1 MGARE
6 LQTEAELAR
15 PSEAPPARLAVAF
28 NAARAVV
35 ARNFE
40 EGLLLCSLGLLCV
53 TVRLLWA
60 TPVDVYWDAGAKWH
74 FARQWFYANDF
85 SHAHWSHHMARMG
98 VNLPAY
104 LAQLVLGTS
113 PSVYY
118 VVPIASFTVQ
128 TLFVYLLGRRLG
140 GRAAGVLG
148 ALFMILSPG
157 MSRNASQLLPDGIAG
172 TAAVIAGYAFVRFH
186 EEVGAKRVRWL
197 VATGL
202 ASCWA
207 YAIKESSV
215 LLFPGVVVAVW
226 LSRRSFKEAF
236 GMVGLLGG
244 YGLLETACFRLF
256 TPYAHRLA
264 VVREE
269 HGFYPPIK
277 FWELFNR
284 FSELDPSSK
293 VLFWTWLI
301 GVLYHLRSP
310 DRRRRLVMILPLG
323 FVFFLTF
330 LVRRVDPIIPWQS
343 FKPRYMAPAMSLMAV
358 GASVFVT
365 DVVQRVGAKS
375 ARVRAK
381 LSQVAAYFGREPG
394 HWTFILCLLVG
405 SSVFLRERPHL
416 RRHPLV
422 TLRRDSKILND
433 AFLRNLPIF
442 EHLRGGNPRALNTI
456 YAVYLRPE
464 NLAKSDLASGGRLP
478 DIDEGVRLAKAGRHL
493 GYVLRDRSVY
503 RRGEL
508 EALIEAGC
516 AVEVSA
522 SGRIK
527 LGIRQ
532 KLPENCKAPQTSV
545 TPSG

>member
-15 PSEAPPARLAVAF
+15 ASEAPPARSKVAF
-28 NAARAVV
+28 QAARAAVM
-35 ARNFE
+35 RNFE
-40 EGLLLCSLGLLCV
+40 EGLLLGSLGLLCV
-53 TVRLLWA
+53 AVKLLWM
-60 TPVDVYWDAGAKWH
+60 TPVDVFWDAGAKWH

-98 VNLPAY
+98 VNVPAY

-157 MSRNASQLLPDGIAG
+157 MSRTASQLLPDGIAG
-172 TAAVIAGYAFVRFH
+172 TAAVIAGYAFLRFH
-186 EEVGAKRVRWL
+186 EEVGAKRGRWL
-197 VATGL
+197 VAAGL

-236 GMVGLLGG
+236 GMAALLGG

-269 HGFYPPIK
+269 HGFYPPIQ

-293 VLFWTWLI
+293 VLFWTWLV

-343 FKPRYMAPAMSLMAV
+343 FKPRYMAPAMSLMVV

-365 DVVQRVGAKS
+365 DVVQRAGAKLAS
-375 ARVRAK
+375 AK
-381 LSQVAAYFGREPG
+381 LSRVAAYFAREPG
-394 HWTFILCLLVG
+394 HWTFILCLG
-405 SSVFLRERPHL
+405 IASSLFWRERPQL
-416 RRHPLV
+416 RWHPLV
-422 TLRRDSKILND
+422 TLRRDSNILND

-442 EHLRGGNPRALNTI
+442 ERLRAGNPRALNTI

-464 NLAKSDLASGGRLP
+464 NLAKSDLAAGGRLP
-478 DIDEGVRLAKAGRHL
+478 DIDQGVRLAKASKNF

-522 SGRIK
+522 GGRVK
-527 LGIRQ
+527 LDARQ
-532 KLPENCKAPQTSV
+532 ILPPECKAPRTKKR
-545 TPSG
+545 